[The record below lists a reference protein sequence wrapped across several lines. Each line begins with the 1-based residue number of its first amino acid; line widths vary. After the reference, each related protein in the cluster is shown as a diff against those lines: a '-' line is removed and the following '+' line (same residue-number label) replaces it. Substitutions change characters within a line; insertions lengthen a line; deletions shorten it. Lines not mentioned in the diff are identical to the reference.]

1 MPRANVAKRRAPNG
15 VVTARPI
22 YIRLLPAAPH
32 HMKARAATEGRSL
45 GNMGRLLILSA
56 LNQQRTGESTQST
69 VQPHATSVVED

>member
-22 YIRLLPAAPH
+22 YIRLLPAELER
-32 HMKARAATEGRSL
+32 MKARAATEGRSL

-56 LNQQRTGESTQST
+56 LSQQRTGEFTQT
-69 VQPHATSVVED
+69 FVQPHATSVGED

>member
-1 MPRANVAKRRAPNG
+1 MPRGNVAKRRAPNG

-22 YIRLLPAAPH
+22 YIRLLPAELD